1 MSAQILDFPTRPS
14 RLALRLEWFATERS
28 VLLAIWALYFAL
40 RVLVL
45 LIDVAPSSDAEWYY
59 LRAVGI
65 AAGKGYLDDSGAPTA
80 FWPPGWPI
88 ALGFAFT
95 QFGTSPVTLGIF
107 NLISSLLIGLL
118 TLVLGRRLFASEG
131 AARLGLLLLAIYP
144 NAIGYVPLALT
155 EVFYTLL
162 LMAGCWAVVARENRW
177 QLVGAGLIFGFAT
190 LVKAQTLVVVP
201 LLFAIDWLRMK
212 PMGKRLPRLLVD
224 GLVVLAVA
232 MLVVLPWSLRNR
244 AELGHWVAVSTN
256 GGYTLLTGN
265 HDSANGDYSPDAP
278 VVKALMARQ
287 DLDEVA
293 RDAQARDLGMAW
305 IAAHPDRFLALAPSK
320 FMRLWL
326 PDGEAEWAYQAGA
339 PGYARFQSVYRAVRW
354 GNQVYYGLLLM
365 AFALAFIVMTTRRLH
380 DRIRWAGWWLLPY
393 GLTLYP
399 TMICLVFSG
408 QSRFHYPI
416 MPFVCMAAGWVL
428 VASLERLAW
437 RRRRVT
443 LH

>member
-40 RVLVL
+40 RVAVL
-45 LIDVAPSSDAEWYY
+45 FIDVTPSSDAQWYY
-59 LRAVGI
+59 LRAASI
-65 AAGKGYLDDSGAPTA
+65 AAGKGYLDGAGAPTA
-80 FWPPGWPI
+80 FWPPGWPA
-88 ALGFAFT
+88 ALGFAFA

-118 TLVLGRRLFASEG
+118 TLMLGRRLFGSEG
-131 AARLGLLLLAIYP
+131 AARLGLLLLAVYP

-155 EVFYTLL
+155 EVFYTML

-190 LVKAQTLVVVP
+190 LVKAQTLAVVP
-201 LLFAIDWLRMK
+201 VLFAIDWLRTK

-224 GLVVLAVA
+224 GLVVTAVA
-232 MLVVLPWSLRNR
+232 MLVVLPWSVRNR
-244 AELGHWVAVSTN
+244 VELGHWVPVSTN

-265 HDSANGDYSPDAP
+265 HDTASGDYSPDAP
-278 VVKALMARQ
+278 IVGALMARD

-293 RDAQARDLGMAW
+293 RDGEARNLGAAW
-305 IAAHPDRFLALAPSK
+305 IAAHPDKFLALAPKK

-339 PGYARFQSVYRAVRW
+339 PNYAGFESLYRAVRW
-354 GNQVYYGLLLM
+354 GNQIYYALLM
-365 AFALAFIVMTTRRLH
+365 VAFALAFVVMTVRRLH

-393 GLTLYP
+393 GLALYP
-399 TMICLVFSG
+399 TAICLVFSG
-408 QSRFHYPI
+408 QSRFHYPV
-416 MPFVCMAAGWVL
+416 MPFVCMTAGWVL
-428 VASLERLAW
+428 VVAMERLAW

-443 LH
+443 IH

>member
-40 RVLVL
+40 RVAVL
-45 LIDVAPSSDAEWYY
+45 LIEVAPTADAEWHY
-59 LRAVGI
+59 LRAASL
-65 AAGKGYLDDSGAPTA
+65 AAGKGHLDGADAGAGAA
-80 FWPPGWPI
+80 FWSPGWPA
-88 ALGFAFT
+88 ALGFAFA

-107 NLISSLLIGLL
+107 NLISALLVGLL
-118 TLVLGRRLFASEG
+118 TLVLGRRLFGSEG

-144 NAIGYVPLALT
+144 NAIGYVPLALA

-190 LVKAQTLVVVP
+190 LVKAQTLALLP

-212 PMGKRLPRLLVD
+212 PMGKRLPKLLVD
-224 GLVVLAVA
+224 GLLVMAVA
-232 MLVVLPWSLRNR
+232 MLVALPWAVRNR

-256 GGYTLLTGN
+256 DA
-265 HDSANGDYSPDAP
+265 HSPEAP
-278 VVKALMARQ
+278 VVTTP
-287 DLDEVA
+287 
-293 RDAQARDLGMAW
+293 
-305 IAAHPDRFLALAPSK
+305 IAATPDRALPLTPAKVMP
-320 FMRLWL
+320 LWL
-326 PDGEAEWAYQAGA
+326 SDGEAEQAYRAGA
-339 PGYARFQSVYRAVRW
+339 PGYARFESLYRAVRW
-354 GNQVYYGLLLM
+354 GNQVYYGLLM
-365 AFALAFIVMTTRRLH
+365 AGFALAFAVMTARRLH

-393 GLTLYP
+393 AVALYP
-399 TMICLVFSG
+399 TIICLAFPG
-408 QSRFHYPI
+408 QSRFHYPV

-428 VASLERLAW
+428 VAALERLAW

-443 LH
+443 IH